1 MADRNQIIK
10 GRYNDILLKK
20 MKSQKELT
28 DLLTDKQLMECFHE
42 ISPLFGTQISESR
55 VRKQLTR
62 LINRMV
68 GDN

>member
-28 DLLTDKQLMECFHE
+28 DLLTEEELLECFNE
-42 ISPLFGTQISESR
+42 ISPLFGTVITEQR

>member
-28 DLLTDKQLMECFHE
+28 DLLTEEELLECFNE
-42 ISPLFGTQISESR
+42 ISPLFGTVITEHR